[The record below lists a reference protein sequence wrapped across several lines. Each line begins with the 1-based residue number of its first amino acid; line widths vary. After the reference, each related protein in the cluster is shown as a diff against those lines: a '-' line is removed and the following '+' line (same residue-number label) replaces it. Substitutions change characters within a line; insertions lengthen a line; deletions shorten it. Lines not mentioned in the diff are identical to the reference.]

1 MVLAGTGAH
10 PLQQGVGQVHE
21 GAGNKVGRVLWK
33 SRECGWELFMEQ
45 IKGADS
51 LPVVCVNIS
60 ESQKLWMAMCS
71 RNGSKGAG
79 SKEKSWRMGRNPL
92 AFLHPGASSES
103 REGKAA
109 VNNAQELENIWKKAK
124 WLKRF
129 LFYFYFF
136 SSTKK
141 LHSSQEKK
149 NKEERNERR
158 KAGGRKMDLEIGYLN
173 VSGKWFLERK
183 LLQNTA

>member
-10 PLQQGVGQVHE
+10 PLQRGVGQVHE

-33 SRECGWELFMEQ
+33 SRECGWEFFMEQ

-51 LPVVCVNIS
+51 LPMVCVNIS
-60 ESQKLWMAMCS
+60 ENQKLWMAECS

-79 SKEKSWRMGRNPL
+79 PKEKSWRMDRNPL

-136 SSTKK
+136 FQHKK
-141 LHSSQEKK
+141 I
-149 NKEERNERR
+149 
-158 KAGGRKMDLEIGYLN
+158 A
-173 VSGKWFLERK
+173 
-183 LLQNTA
+183 